1 MSKTFCNDTD
11 MVGIGFCSCNKVD
24 TSELIDQTSNID
36 YHVCNKMGSSI
47 PTIFARMFL
56 FSSAYTDINLLEEKK
71 DVHGNQ
77 INLGNAHNYVA
88 DPKTQEQYKNV
99 YHHLISE
106 HLDMLEFLFT
116 YGSEITVERWRFS
129 DEKVLLETGI
139 NEYEG
144 VGRLVQAIESEI
156 LETPSLNGDFGMQ
169 VLLFKYKNELVGG
182 TSPEFI
188 VFTNP
193 NWKEAILEHNWSSSF
208 SPLFMDDNP
217 RPLHERTLPFRQ
229 LLTLLAYG
237 GKLNQVPALEK
248 YIKDNEQQYDNEVQK
263 WWHNILSNHQGDAVA
278 NWINK
283 EIKNIADPLTWKYNG
298 IENDVVSPVQNIPV
312 YRQSPLQNFA
322 TDYKIAPTTTGW
334 NSETING
341 KSVELQGEPM
351 LIVENGIPGRK
362 YFNQSIWSNTI
373 NIPDYAHLKNK
384 YLSQREVPGNNATKY
399 PIITADDLLEENIV
413 ELAYIIDNKHFFTG
427 CEENTSFMLPV
438 KHTYF
443 RFFTFDDLK
452 NNTKVEFVRDAD
464 NEVVSVNVSLIIPMQ
479 KGAPYILKR
488 SYSYDKDARFRIIE
502 CRKGNTAFNMGIFPF
517 FKLNNNLSNDYR
529 FMLGETATKVKCRVG
544 SFDKIGF
551 VIPKDGEDGTLL
563 EFTSRTER
571 DALTTSFATY
581 KETFDYIDVTVN
593 TGTQTASGMFF
604 PLMNEINN
612 NGRKDYKW
620 YYSVDFGTSNTHIVM
635 ADSDKGIKQDCTAF
649 CYQGES
655 KQMVTLSL
663 EEKNKFQTFTNDVIR
678 EFVPSEFGTTGDDNM
693 KFPIRSVM
701 YEKENAS
708 ENIAL
713 FQERNIGF
721 NYKREISKIFAG
733 NSYKSDLKWN
743 LTDQMMFTCR
753 VQAYCSQILWMLRN
767 HSLFNG
773 GTEKIRVS
781 ITYPLAMSPIQLRV
795 IKDAWRRAWGDY
807 IDNQTSF
814 EDSGNQ
820 FTLESVAPYKYSA
833 VNNESMNR
841 TDAYVNVDIG
851 GGSTDILFYKE
862 RPNKT
867 NKSYAYS
874 VFFAANDIWGN
885 GLDPL
890 NESEKEN
897 GYVKILRKKITS
909 DQKVKLDDYEKMAS
923 SSADVVNYLF
933 SGECCKQMGWDSN
946 HFADIIKQS
955 EVGGVLVVHF
965 AALMY
970 YLAHV
975 IKIDKLDTPKVINF
989 TGMGS
994 KYINIISPA
1003 KNQIE
1008 DIIKYIFKY
1017 VGLNDADDVKVSLE
1031 RERNPKEVTAIGAL
1045 YMLDN
1050 RTTQISL
1057 PASKNVYCIKGE
1069 DEMDDA
1075 PTYKYAIEEE
1085 CQQKTLEQTMDFLNL
1100 LGDGQ
1105 FRNIIV
1111 NSGINFSLETLRD
1124 CGLTKE
1130 SLLSSYI
1137 TMTDAFEDYSE
1148 QDKKQKLKDAPFF
1161 WTLKDTLFKVANKIG
1176 S

>member
-11 MVGIGFCSCNKVD
+11 MVGIGFCSCDKVD
-24 TSELIDQTSNID
+24 TSELIDQTANID

-77 INLGNAHNYVA
+77 INLGIAHNYVA
-88 DPKTQEQYKNV
+88 DPKTQEQYQNV

-106 HLDMLEFLFT
+106 HLDLLEFLFT
-116 YGSEITVERWRFS
+116 YGADITVECWRFS
-129 DEKVLLETGI
+129 DEKVLLEKGI
-139 NEYEG
+139 NKYEG
-144 VGRLVQAIESEI
+144 LGRLVQAIESEI
-156 LETPSLNGDFGMQ
+156 NETPSLNGDLGMQ

-193 NWKEAILEHNWSSSF
+193 NWKEAIQKHNWSGSF
-208 SPLFMDDNP
+208 SPLFMDNP

-237 GKLNQVPALEK
+237 GKLNQVPALEN
-248 YIKDNEQQYDNEVQK
+248 YIKDNEQRYDNEVRN
-263 WWHNILSNHQGDAVA
+263 WWHSILNIHQGVAVTE
-278 NWINK
+278 WIDG
-283 EIKNIADPLTWKYNG
+283 EIKKIADPLTWKYNG
-298 IENDVVSPVQNIPV
+298 IENDVVSPIQNIPV
-312 YRQSPLQNFA
+312 YRQSPRQNFT

-334 NSETING
+334 NREIING
-341 KSVELQGEPM
+341 NPVVLQGEPM
-351 LIVENGIPGRK
+351 LIVENGISGRK
-362 YFNQSIWSNTI
+362 YFNQSYWSNAI
-373 NIPDYAHLKNK
+373 NIPDHAQLKNK

-427 CEENTSFMLPV
+427 CVENTSFMLPV
-438 KHTYF
+438 KHMYF

-452 NNTKVEFVRDAD
+452 NNLKVEFVRDAD
-464 NEVVSVNVSLIIPMQ
+464 NEVVSVNVSLIIPMLM
-479 KGAPYILKR
+479 GAPYILKR

-517 FKLNNNLSNDYR
+517 FKLNNNLLNDYR

-551 VIPKDGEDGTLL
+551 IIPRDGEDGTLL
-563 EFTSRTER
+563 EFTSRSER

-581 KETFDYIDVTVN
+581 KEAFDYIDMTVN

-604 PLMNEINN
+604 PLMKEINN
-612 NGRKDYKW
+612 NVGKDYKW

-635 ADSDKGIKQDCTAF
+635 ADSAKGVKQDCKPF
-649 CYQGES
+649 SYQGEC

-663 EEKNKFQTFTNDVIR
+663 EEKNKFQTFTNDVLR
-678 EFVPSEFGTTGDDNM
+678 EFVPSEFGSTGDDNM
-693 KFPIRSVM
+693 KFPIRSVI

-721 NYKREISKIFAG
+721 NYKREISKKFAG
-733 NSYKSDLKWN
+733 NFYKSDIKWN
-743 LTDQMMFTCR
+743 LADQMMFTCR

-767 HSLFNG
+767 HSLHNG

-795 IKDAWRRAWGDY
+795 IKDAWRNAWEDY
-807 IDNQTSF
+807 IDEQNSF
-814 EDSGNQ
+814 EDSDNQ

-833 VNNESMNR
+833 VNNENMYR

-867 NKSYAYS
+867 NKSNAYS

-885 GLDPL
+885 GINPQFAK
-890 NESEKEN
+890 EKEN
-897 GYVKILRKKITS
+897 GYIKILRKKLTL
-909 DQKVKLDDYEKMAS
+909 DQKIKLDDYEEMAS

-933 SGECCKQMGWDSN
+933 SGECGKQMGWDSN
-946 HFADIIKQS
+946 HFANIIKQS

-965 AALMY
+965 SALMY
-970 YLAHV
+970 YLANV
-975 IKIDKLDTPKVINF
+975 IKIDKLDTPKIINF

-1003 KNQIE
+1003 ESQIE
-1008 DIIKYIFKY
+1008 DIIRYIFKY
-1017 VGLNDADDVKVSLE
+1017 VGLDDTDDVKVSLE
-1031 RERNPKEVTAIGAL
+1031 KNPKEVTAIGAL
-1045 YMLDN
+1045 YMLDKM
-1050 RTTQISL
+1050 TTQISL
-1057 PASKNVYCIKGE
+1057 PTSKNVYCIKDE
-1069 DEMDDA
+1069 EEMDDA
-1075 PTYKYAIEEE
+1075 PTYKYAIGEE

-1105 FRNIIV
+1105 FRNIIA

-1124 CGLTKE
+1124 SDLTKE

-1137 TMTDAFEDYSE
+1137 TMTDAFKNYSE
-1148 QDKKQKLKDAPFF
+1148 QDKEQKLKDAPFF
-1161 WTLKDTLFKVANKIG
+1161 WTLKDTLFKMANKIG
-1176 S
+1176 SK

>member
-1 MSKTFCNDTD
+1 MSKTFCNDAD

-24 TSELIDQTSNID
+24 TSELIDQTANID

-77 INLGNAHNYVA
+77 INLGIAHNYVA
-88 DPKTQEQYKNV
+88 DPKTQEQYQNV

-116 YGSEITVERWRFS
+116 YGADIKVECWRFS
-129 DEKVLLETGI
+129 DEKVLLEKGI
-139 NEYEG
+139 NKYKG
-144 VGRLVQAIESEI
+144 LGRLVQAIESEI
-156 LETPSLNGDFGMQ
+156 NETPSLNGDFGMQ

-193 NWKEAILEHNWSSSF
+193 NWKEAIQKNNWSSSF
-208 SPLFMDDNP
+208 SPLFMDNP

-237 GKLNQVPALEK
+237 GKLNQVPALEN
-248 YIKDNEQQYDNEVQK
+248 YIKDNEQRYDNEVRN
-263 WWHNILSNHQGDAVA
+263 WWHSILNIHSNVAVTT
-278 NWINK
+278 WIDG
-283 EIKNIADPLTWKYNG
+283 EIKKIADPLTWKNNG
-298 IENDVVSPVQNIPV
+298 IENDVVSPIQYILV
-312 YRQSPLQNFA
+312 YRQSPRQNFT

-334 NSETING
+334 NREIING
-341 KSVELQGEPM
+341 NPVVLQGEPM
-351 LIVENGIPGRK
+351 LVVENGISGRK
-362 YFNQSIWSNTI
+362 YFNQSYWSNTI
-373 NIPDYAHLKNK
+373 NIPDYAQLKNK
-384 YLSQREVPGNNATKY
+384 YLSQREVPGNKATKY

-413 ELAYIIDNKHFFTG
+413 ELAYIIDNEHFFTG
-427 CEENTSFMLPV
+427 CAENTSFMLPV

-452 NNTKVEFVRDAD
+452 NKLKVEFVRDAD
-464 NEVVSVNVSLIIPMQ
+464 NEVISVNVSLIIPMLM
-479 KGAPYILKR
+479 GSPYILKR

-517 FKLNNNLSNDYR
+517 FKLNNNLLNDYR
-529 FMLGETATKVKCRVG
+529 FMLGETTTKVKCRVG
-544 SFDKIGF
+544 SFNKIGF
-551 VIPKDGEDGTLL
+551 VIPRDGEDGTLL
-563 EFTSRTER
+563 EFTSRSER

-604 PLMNEINN
+604 PLMKEINN
-612 NGRKDYKW
+612 NVGNDYKW

-635 ADSDKGIKQDCTAF
+635 ADSVQGIKQDCKPF
-649 CYQGES
+649 CYQGEC
-655 KQMVTLSL
+655 KQMVTLSF

-693 KFPIRSVM
+693 KFPIRSVI

-721 NYKREISKIFAG
+721 NFKREISKKFAG
-733 NSYKSDLKWN
+733 NFYKSDIKWN

-767 HSLFNG
+767 HSLCNG

-795 IKDAWRRAWGDY
+795 IKDAWRKAWEDY
-807 IDNQTSF
+807 IDTQTSF

-833 VNNESMNR
+833 VNNARMNR

-862 RPNKT
+862 RPNNT

-1017 VGLNDADDVKVSLE
+1017 VGLTDADDVKVSL
-1031 RERNPKEVTAIGAL
+1031 ERNPKEVTAIGAL

-1085 CQQKTLEQTMDFLNL
+1085 CQQKTLEQTIDFLKL

-1105 FRNIIV
+1105 FRNVII
-1111 NSGINFSLETLRD
+1111 NSGINFSFDTLKNNGMTED
-1124 CGLTKE
+1124 TLK
-1130 SLLSSYI
+1130 SSYI
-1137 TMTDAFEDYSE
+1137 SMTDNFKKYSE

-1161 WTLKDTLFKVANKIG
+1161 WTLKETLHKVANIIG
-1176 S
+1176 SK